1 MSKNTTALSVAIS
14 IALGTAAVA
23 PIAAQAEE
31 QQVEKLQKMK
41 VTGSRLTR
49 ASMEGSTPV
58 AVIGRAEIE
67 RAGDI
72 SIADVLRKS
81 SFNSFGSYSESSGSS
96 WQSQAT
102 MSLRGLGASRTLVL
116 INGKRLPGSAT
127 MGGGAANLNVI
138 PAAIV
143 ERVEVMADGGSAVYG
158 SDAVAG
164 VVNIILK
171 DEFEGINVTV
181 GGGIPS
187 QEGGDEKNF
196 SIVTGTSGEKGN
208 IFFSFEHDSKDEI
221 YLRDRDYL
229 KSQNINSGNYSDTSG
244 VSLFGRNVETYNAA
258 TGEYVL
264 KALKG
269 YDTDQS
275 CDYSKGFV
283 GLMDTPWS
291 DGKVCGYDYTSEMA
305 QTASLERNTVFVNG
319 NIFLTEDTNFN
330 AQMLLNRNT
339 SFGRFAPAA
348 GSFNVDPTTEGGK
361 AFFEENGLDPAAG
374 PASVYYRFNNVGT
387 RDTNVTDFQAD
398 LRASLDGT
406 IYTDAIG
413 DVIWETGYHLN
424 FSNSNEIGTGYV
436 FRLPAEQLV
445 ADGKFINGEFSP
457 EATKELSA
465 GTSRETQMEM
475 HQFYGGLQFD
485 LAEVGDVAIPLY
497 LGAEYTSYDYFD
509 TYDPQSSALDP
520 DTGDSNIIGSAGN
533 SSGGDRTTYA
543 VFAESLIAFTDELE
557 MNIAARYDHY
567 SDFGSEIS
575 PKASFRYQPL
585 DDLMFRAG
593 AGMGFRAPSLS
604 DLYAADSFSS
614 DWAKDYVNCAETGT
628 SNANCTERQY
638 DVIRQSNSDLE
649 AETSTSFNFGV
660 SYSPVEDLDLTLDY
674 YNISIEDTIVLES
687 LQGMVDQERSTGI
700 SNPNIERAGDG
711 GRILKAYSQYVNL
724 GTLDTSGLDLKVN
737 YLYDF
742 DVATVRYDF
751 MGSYVLDYTSPE
763 YTNGPK
769 NNKVGRNGLPEY
781 RFQTG
786 VGFNILSD
794 HDIYVSAD
802 YIASQA
808 QDVDENYNKTGKIP
822 SHTTF
827 NVAYNYM
834 APWDAK
840 LTAGVRN
847 LTDEDPAF
855 ESDGVTYNSDLYSI
869 QGRVFFLNYSQNF

>member
-1 MSKNTTALSVAIS
+1 MYKNTTALSVAIS
-14 IALGTAAVA
+14 LALGTAAAVA
-23 PIAAQAEE
+23 PLVAQAEE

-164 VVNIILK
+164 VVNVILK
-171 DEFEGINVTV
+171 DEFDGINVTV

-187 QEGGDEKNF
+187 QEGGDEQNF

-208 IFFSFEHDSKDEI
+208 IYFSFEHDSKGEI
-221 YLRDRDYL
+221 YQRDRDYL
-229 KSQNINSGNYSDTSG
+229 SSKNTGSDNYFDMSG
-244 VSLFGRNVETYNAA
+244 VSIYGRNVYHD
-258 TGEYVL
+258 GKL
-264 KALKG
+264 KPLNG
-269 YDTDQS
+269 YDTDAK
-275 CDYSKGFV
+275 CDSSKGFV
-283 GLMDTPWS
+283 GVTEYPGLGPM
-291 DGKVCGYDYTSEMA
+291 CGYDYTSEAA

-319 NIFLTEDTNFN
+319 NIFLSDTTTFN
-330 AQMLLNRNT
+330 AQMLLSRNE

-348 GSFNVDPTTEGGK
+348 GYFEVDPSTSGG
-361 AFFEENGLDPAAG
+361 ADFFTENGLDPSKG
-374 PASVYYRFNNVGT
+374 PASVYYRFTNVGT

-398 LRASLDGT
+398 MKAGLDGSF
-406 IYTDAIG
+406 YTDG
-413 DVIWETGYHLN
+413 FGEVIWETGYHLN
-424 FSNSNEIGTGYV
+424 YSNSNERGTGYV
-436 FRLPAEQLV
+436 LRSPAEALANSGEFV
-445 ADGKFINGEFSP
+445 DGEFSAD
-457 EATKELSA
+457 ATKDLA
-465 GTSRETQMEM
+465 ATTARESQMEM
-475 HQFYGGLQFD
+475 HQINGGLQFD
-485 LAEVGDVAIPLY
+485 LADIGDVTIPLY
-497 LGAEYTSYDYFD
+497 IGAEATTYDYFD
-509 TYDPQSSALDP
+509 QYDSQSEA
-520 DTGDSNIIGSAGN
+520 GNIIGSAGN
-533 SSGGDRTTYA
+533 SAAGDRQTYA
-543 VFAESLIAFTDELE
+543 LFAESLIAFTDELE
-557 MNIAARYDHY
+557 MNVALRYDHY
-567 SDFGSEIS
+567 SDFGSAVS

-585 DDLMFRAG
+585 DNLMFRAG

-604 DLYAADSFSS
+604 NLYGADSESNDF
-614 DWAKDYVNCAETGT
+614 AKDYVYCEDQGISDADCPEKQYTTTRT
-628 SNANCTERQY
+628 SNE
-638 DVIRQSNSDLE
+638 DLD

-660 SYSPVEDLDLTLDY
+660 SYSPIEDLALTADY
-674 YNISIEDTIVLES
+674 YNIRIEDTIVMNT
-687 LQGMVDQERSTGI
+687 LQSMIDQERSSGQPN
-700 SNPNIERAGDG
+700 SNITRDSAGSITHATVPLSNIGD
-711 GRILKAYSQYVNL
+711 LE
-724 GTLDTSGLDLKVN
+724 TSGIDLKVN

-751 MGSYVLDYTSPE
+751 GGTYVLDYSSPE
-763 YTNGPK
+763 YVDGPT

-786 VGFNILSD
+786 VGFNVLSD
-794 HDIYVSAD
+794 HDIYLSAD
-802 YIASQA
+802 HIASQA
-808 QDVDENYNKTGKIP
+808 QDVDKNYNKTGKIP
-822 SHTTF
+822 SYTTF

-855 ESDGVTYNSDLYSI
+855 EADGVTYNDELYSI
-869 QGRVFFLNYSQNF
+869 QGRVFFVNYSQNF

>member
-1 MSKNTTALSVAIS
+1 MYKNTTALSVAIS
-14 IALGTAAVA
+14 IALGTVAVA

-81 SFNSFGSYSESSGSS
+81 SYNSFGSYSESSGSS

-164 VVNIILK
+164 VVNVILK
-171 DEFEGINVTV
+171 DEFEGVNVTV
-181 GGGIPS
+181 GAGIPS
-187 QEGGDEKNF
+187 QEGGDEQNF
-196 SIVTGTSGEKGN
+196 SIVTGTSGDKGN
-208 IFFSFEHDSKDEI
+208 IYFSFEHDSKGEI

-229 KSQNINSGNYSDTSG
+229 SSKNTSSSNYFDMSG
-244 VSLFGRNVETYNAA
+244 VSIYGRNVYHDGKLKPLNGYETD
-258 TGEYVL
+258 E
-264 KALKG
+264 K
-269 YDTDQS
+269 
-275 CDYSKGFV
+275 CDSSKGFV
-283 GLMDTPWS
+283 GITEYPGLGPM
-291 DGKVCGYDYTSEMA
+291 CGYDYTAEAA

-319 NIFLTEDTNFN
+319 NIFLSDTTTFN
-330 AQMLLNRNT
+330 AQMLLSRNE

-348 GSFNVDPTTEGGK
+348 GYFEIDPDTAGG
-361 AFFEENGLDPAAG
+361 ADFFAENGLDPTKG
-374 PASVYYRFNNVGT
+374 PASVYYRFTNVGT

-398 LRASLDGT
+398 MKAGLDGSF
-406 IYTDAIG
+406 YTDG
-413 DVIWETGYHLN
+413 FGEVIWEAGYHLN
-424 FSNSNEIGTGYV
+424 YSNSNERGTGYV
-436 FRLPAEQLV
+436 LRTPAEAL
-445 ADGKFINGEFSP
+445 ANDGKFVNGEFSAD
-457 EATKELSA
+457 ATADLA
-465 GTSRETQMEM
+465 ATTARESQMEM
-475 HQFYGGLQFD
+475 HQVNGGLQFD
-485 LAEVGDVAIPLY
+485 VAEIGDITIPVY
-497 LGAEYTSYDYFD
+497 IGAEATTYSYFD
-509 TYDPQSSALDP
+509 QYDSQSEA
-520 DTGDSNIIGSAGN
+520 GNIIGSAGN
-533 SSGGDRTTYA
+533 SAAGDRETYA
-543 VFAESLIAFTDELE
+543 FFAESLVAFTDELE
-557 MNIAARYDHY
+557 MNVALRYDHY
-567 SDFGSEIS
+567 SDFGSAVS

-585 DDLMFRAG
+585 DNLMFRAG

-604 DLYAADSFSS
+604 NLYGADSESN
-614 DWAKDYVNCAETGT
+614 DYAKDYVYCESQGISDADCPEKQYTTTRT
-628 SNANCTERQY
+628 SNDEL
-638 DVIRQSNSDLE
+638 D

-660 SYSPVEDLDLTLDY
+660 SYSPIEDLSVTADY
-674 YNISIEDTIVLES
+674 YNIRIEDTIVMNT
-687 LQGMVDQERSTGI
+687 LQSMIDQERSSGQ
-700 SNPNIERAGDG
+700 SNSNITRDAAGS
-711 GRILKAYSQYVNL
+711 ITHATVPLSNI
-724 GTLDTSGLDLKVN
+724 GTLETSGLDLKVN

-742 DVATVRYDF
+742 DVTTVRYDF
-751 MGSYVLDYTSPE
+751 AGTYVLDYSSPE
-763 YTNGPK
+763 YVDGPT

-786 VGFNILSD
+786 IGFNVLSD
-794 HDIYVSAD
+794 HDIYFSAD
-802 YIASQA
+802 HIASQA
-808 QDVDENYNKTGKIP
+808 QDVDKNYNKTGKIP

-855 ESDGVTYNSDLYSI
+855 ESDGVTYNDELYSI

>member
-1 MSKNTTALSVAIS
+1 MYKNTTALSVAIS
-14 IALGTAAVA
+14 LALGTAAAVA
-23 PIAAQAEE
+23 PLAAQAEE

-164 VVNIILK
+164 VVNVILK
-171 DEFEGINVTV
+171 DEFDGINVTV

-187 QEGGDEKNF
+187 QEGGDEQNF

-208 IFFSFEHDSKDEI
+208 IYFSFEHDSKGEI
-221 YLRDRDYL
+221 YQRDRDYL
-229 KSQNINSGNYSDTSG
+229 SSKNTSSDNYFDMSG
-244 VSLFGRNVETYNAA
+244 VSIYGRNVYHDGKLKPLNGYETDA
-258 TGEYVL
+258 
-264 KALKG
+264 K
-269 YDTDQS
+269 
-275 CDYSKGFV
+275 CDSSKGFV
-283 GLMDTPWS
+283 GVTEYPGLGPM
-291 DGKVCGYDYTSEMA
+291 CGYDYTSEAA

-319 NIFLTEDTNFN
+319 NIFLSDTTTFN
-330 AQMLLNRNT
+330 AQMLLSRNE

-348 GSFNVDPTTEGGK
+348 GYFEVDPTTSGG
-361 AFFEENGLDPAAG
+361 ADFFTENGLDPSKG
-374 PASVYYRFNNVGT
+374 PASVYYRFTNVGT

-398 LRASLDGT
+398 MKAGLDGSF
-406 IYTDAIG
+406 YTDG
-413 DVIWETGYHLN
+413 FGEVIWEAGYHLN
-424 FSNSNEIGTGYV
+424 YSNSNERGTGYV
-436 FRLPAEQLV
+436 LRSPAEALANSGQFV
-445 ADGKFINGEFSP
+445 NGEFSAD
-457 EATKELSA
+457 ATKDLA
-465 GTSRETQMEM
+465 ATTARESQMEM
-475 HQFYGGLQFD
+475 HQINGGLQFD
-485 LAEVGDVAIPLY
+485 LADIGDVTIPLY
-497 LGAEYTSYDYFD
+497 IGAEATTYDYFD
-509 TYDPQSSALDP
+509 QYDSQSEA
-520 DTGDSNIIGSAGN
+520 GNIIGSAGN
-533 SSGGDRTTYA
+533 SAAGDRQTYA
-543 VFAESLIAFTDELE
+543 LFAESLIAFTDELE
-557 MNIAARYDHY
+557 MNVALRYDHY
-567 SDFGSEIS
+567 SDFGSAVS

-585 DDLMFRAG
+585 DNLMFRAG

-604 DLYAADSFSS
+604 NLYGADSESN
-614 DWAKDYVNCAETGT
+614 DYAKDYVYCEDQGISDADCPEKQYTTTRT
-628 SNANCTERQY
+628 SNE
-638 DVIRQSNSDLE
+638 DLD

-660 SYSPVEDLDLTLDY
+660 SYSPIEDLALTADY
-674 YNISIEDTIVLES
+674 YNIRIEDTIVMNT
-687 LQGMVDQERSTGI
+687 LQSMIDQERSSGQPN
-700 SNPNIERAGDG
+700 SNITRDSAGSITHAVVPLSNIGD
-711 GRILKAYSQYVNL
+711 LE
-724 GTLDTSGLDLKVN
+724 TSGIDLKVN

-751 MGSYVLDYTSPE
+751 AGTYVLDYSSPE
-763 YTNGPK
+763 YVDGPT

-794 HDIYVSAD
+794 HDVYLSAD

-808 QDVDENYNKTGKIP
+808 QDVDKNYNKTGKIP
-822 SHTTF
+822 SYTTF

>member
-1 MSKNTTALSVAIS
+1 MYKNTTALSVAIS
-14 IALGTAAVA
+14 LALGTAAVA
-23 PIAAQAEE
+23 PLAAQAEE

-164 VVNIILK
+164 VVNVILK
-171 DEFEGINVTV
+171 DEFDGINVTV

-187 QEGGDEKNF
+187 QEGGDEQNF

-208 IFFSFEHDSKDEI
+208 IYFSFEHDSKGEI
-221 YLRDRDYL
+221 YQRDRDYL
-229 KSQNINSGNYSDTSG
+229 SSKNTSSDNYFDMSG
-244 VSLFGRNVETYNAA
+244 VSIYGRNVYHDGKLKPLNGYETDA
-258 TGEYVL
+258 
-264 KALKG
+264 K
-269 YDTDQS
+269 
-275 CDYSKGFV
+275 CDSSKGFV
-283 GLMDTPWS
+283 GVTEYPGLGTM
-291 DGKVCGYDYTSEMA
+291 CGYDYTSEAA

-319 NIFLTEDTNFN
+319 NIFLSDTTTFN
-330 AQMLLNRNT
+330 AQMLLSRNE

-348 GSFNVDPTTEGGK
+348 GYFEVDPTTSGG
-361 AFFEENGLDPAAG
+361 ADFFTENGLDPSKG
-374 PASVYYRFNNVGT
+374 PASVYYRFTNVGT

-398 LRASLDGT
+398 MKAGLDGSF
-406 IYTDAIG
+406 YTDG
-413 DVIWETGYHLN
+413 FGEVIWETGYHLN
-424 FSNSNEIGTGYV
+424 YSNSNERGTGYV
-436 FRLPAEQLV
+436 LRSPAEALANSGQFV
-445 ADGKFINGEFSP
+445 NGEFSAD
-457 EATKELSA
+457 ATKDLA
-465 GTSRETQMEM
+465 ATTARESQMEM
-475 HQFYGGLQFD
+475 HQINGGLQFD
-485 LAEVGDVAIPLY
+485 LADIGDVTIPLY
-497 LGAEYTSYDYFD
+497 IGAEATTYDYFD
-509 TYDPQSSALDP
+509 QYDSQSEA
-520 DTGDSNIIGSAGN
+520 GNIIGSAGN
-533 SSGGDRTTYA
+533 SAAGDRQTYA
-543 VFAESLIAFTDELE
+543 LFAESLIAFTDELE
-557 MNIAARYDHY
+557 MNVALRYDHY
-567 SDFGSEIS
+567 SDFGSAVS

-585 DDLMFRAG
+585 DNLMFRAG

-604 DLYAADSFSS
+604 NLYGADSESN
-614 DWAKDYVNCAETGT
+614 DYAKDYVYCEDQGISDADCPEKQYTTTRT
-628 SNANCTERQY
+628 SNE
-638 DVIRQSNSDLE
+638 DLD

-660 SYSPVEDLDLTLDY
+660 SYSPIEDLALTADY
-674 YNISIEDTIVLES
+674 YNIRIEDTIVMNT
-687 LQGMVDQERSTGI
+687 LQSMIDQERSSGQPN
-700 SNPNIERAGDG
+700 SNITRDSAGSITHAVVPLSNIGD
-711 GRILKAYSQYVNL
+711 LE
-724 GTLDTSGLDLKVN
+724 TSGIDLKVN

-751 MGSYVLDYTSPE
+751 AGTYVLDYSSPE
-763 YTNGPK
+763 YVDGPT

-794 HDIYVSAD
+794 HDVYLSAD

-808 QDVDENYNKTGKIP
+808 QDVDKNYNKTGKIP
-822 SHTTF
+822 SYTTF

>member
-1 MSKNTTALSVAIS
+1 
-14 IALGTAAVA
+14 
-23 PIAAQAEE
+23 
-31 QQVEKLQKMK
+31 
-41 VTGSRLTR
+41 
-49 ASMEGSTPV
+49 MEGSTPV

-164 VVNIILK
+164 VVNVILK
-171 DEFEGINVTV
+171 DEFDGINVTV

-187 QEGGDEKNF
+187 QEGGDEQNF

-208 IFFSFEHDSKDEI
+208 IFFSFEHDAKDEV

-229 KSQNINSGNYSDTSG
+229 KSKNVDSGNFSDTSG
-244 VSLFGRNVETYNAA
+244 VSLFGRNVETYNAD

-264 KALKG
+264 QSLKG
-269 YDTDQS
+269 YETDAS
-275 CDYSKGFV
+275 CDSSKGFV
-283 GLMDTPWS
+283 GQLENPYS
-291 DGKVCGYDYTSEMA
+291 DQTICGYYYTSEAA
-305 QTASLERNTVFVNG
+305 QTASLERNTVFING
-319 NIFLTEDTNFN
+319 NIFLTEDTTFN

-361 AFFEENGLDPAAG
+361 QFFDENGLDAAAG
-374 PASVYYRFNNVGT
+374 PATVYYRFNNVGT
-387 RDTNVTDFQAD
+387 RDNNVTDFQAD

-406 IYTDAIG
+406 LYTDTLG
-413 DVIWETGYHLN
+413 EVIWESGYHLN
-424 FSNSNEIGTGYV
+424 FSNNNETGTGYV

-457 EATKELSA
+457 EATKALSA

-475 HQFYGGLQFD
+475 HQLYAGAQFD
-485 LAEVGDVAIPLY
+485 LTEIGDIAIPLY
-497 LGAEYTSYDYFD
+497 LGAEYTTYDYFD
-509 TYDPQSSALDP
+509 QYDPQSSALDP
-520 DTGDSNIIGSAGN
+520 ETGDSNIIGSAGN
-533 SSGGDRTTYA
+533 SSAGDRTTYA
-543 VFAESLIAFTDELE
+543 LYAESLIAFTDELE
-557 MNIAARYDHY
+557 LNLAARYDHY

-575 PKASFRYQPL
+575 PKLSVRYQPL
-585 DDLMFRAG
+585 GNLMFRAG

-604 DLYAADSFSS
+604 NLYAADSFSS
-614 DWAKDYVNCAETGT
+614 DYAKDYVNCSATGT
-628 SNANCTERQY
+628 PEDSCKERQY
-638 DVIRQSNSDLE
+638 NVVRKSNSDLD
-649 AETSTSFNFGV
+649 AETSTSFNLGF
-660 SYSPVEDLDLTLDY
+660 SYSPIEDLSMTVDY
-674 YNISIEDTIVLES
+674 YNISIDDTIVLED
-687 LQGMVDQERSTGI
+687 LQGMIDQERSTGVA
-700 SNPNIERAGDG
+700 NPNIERAGDK
-711 GRILKAYSQYVNL
+711 GRILKATSQYVNL
-724 GTLDTSGLDLKVN
+724 GTLDTSGLDLKLN

-751 MGSYVLDYTSPE
+751 TGTYVLDYTAPE
-763 YTNGPK
+763 YTDGPV
-769 NNKVGRNGLPEY
+769 NNQVGRNGLPEY
-781 RFQTG
+781 CFQTG

-794 HDIYVSAD
+794 HYIYVSAD

-808 QDVDENYNKTGKIP
+808 QDVDDNYNKTGKIP
-822 SHTTF
+822 SYTTF

-855 ESDGVTYNSDLYSI
+855 EADGFTYNSDLYSI

>member
-1 MSKNTTALSVAIS
+1 MYKNTTALSVAIS
-14 IALGTAAVA
+14 LALGTAAVA
-23 PIAAQAEE
+23 PLAAQAEE

-164 VVNIILK
+164 VVNVILK
-171 DEFEGINVTV
+171 DEFDGINVTV

-187 QEGGDEKNF
+187 QEGGDEQNF

-208 IFFSFEHDSKDEI
+208 IYFSFEHDSKGEI
-221 YLRDRDYL
+221 YQRDRDYL
-229 KSQNINSGNYSDTSG
+229 SSKNTSSDNYFDMSG
-244 VSLFGRNVETYNAA
+244 VSIYGRNVYHDGKLKPLNGYETDA
-258 TGEYVL
+258 
-264 KALKG
+264 K
-269 YDTDQS
+269 
-275 CDYSKGFV
+275 CDSSKGFV
-283 GLMDTPWS
+283 GVTEYPGLGPM
-291 DGKVCGYDYTSEMA
+291 CGYDYTSEAA

-319 NIFLTEDTNFN
+319 NIFLSDTTTFN
-330 AQMLLNRNT
+330 AQMLLSRNE

-348 GSFNVDPTTEGGK
+348 GYFEVDPTTSGG
-361 AFFEENGLDPAAG
+361 ADFFTENGLDPSKG
-374 PASVYYRFNNVGT
+374 PASVYYRFTNVGT

-398 LRASLDGT
+398 MKAGLDGSF
-406 IYTDAIG
+406 YTDG
-413 DVIWETGYHLN
+413 FGEVIWETGYHLN
-424 FSNSNEIGTGYV
+424 YSNSNERGTGYV
-436 FRLPAEQLV
+436 LRSPAEALANSGQFV
-445 ADGKFINGEFSP
+445 NGEFSAD
-457 EATKELSA
+457 ATKDLA
-465 GTSRETQMEM
+465 ATTARESQMEM
-475 HQFYGGLQFD
+475 HQINGGLQFD
-485 LAEVGDVAIPLY
+485 LADIGDVTIPLY
-497 LGAEYTSYDYFD
+497 IGAEATTYDYFD
-509 TYDPQSSALDP
+509 QYDSQSEA
-520 DTGDSNIIGSAGN
+520 GNIIGSAGN
-533 SSGGDRTTYA
+533 SAAGDRQTYA
-543 VFAESLIAFTDELE
+543 LFAESLIAFTDELE
-557 MNIAARYDHY
+557 MNVALRYDHY
-567 SDFGSEIS
+567 SDFGSAVS

-585 DDLMFRAG
+585 DNLMFRAG

-604 DLYAADSFSS
+604 NLYGADSESN
-614 DWAKDYVNCAETGT
+614 DYAKDYVYCEDQGISDADCPEKQYTTTRT
-628 SNANCTERQY
+628 SNE
-638 DVIRQSNSDLE
+638 DLD

-660 SYSPVEDLDLTLDY
+660 SYSPIEDLALTADY
-674 YNISIEDTIVLES
+674 YNIRIEDTIVMNT
-687 LQGMVDQERSTGI
+687 LQSMIDQERSSGQPN
-700 SNPNIERAGDG
+700 SNITRDSAGSITHAVVPLSNIGD
-711 GRILKAYSQYVNL
+711 LE
-724 GTLDTSGLDLKVN
+724 TSGIDLKVN

-751 MGSYVLDYTSPE
+751 AGTYVLDYSSPE
-763 YTNGPK
+763 YVDGPT

-794 HDIYVSAD
+794 HDVYLSAD

-808 QDVDENYNKTGKIP
+808 QDVDKNYNKTGKIP
-822 SHTTF
+822 SYTTF

-855 ESDGVTYNSDLYSI
+855 EADGVTYNDELYSI
-869 QGRVFFLNYSQNF
+869 QGRVFFVNYSQNF